1 MELKTCPECGGKMER
16 GKARFMTEVNGVLI
30 VIEGLSADI
39 CSECGA
45 EYLPAEVDKYVEGI
59 VEDIIG
65 NKLEPHKEAVYR
77 VGVQS

>member
-45 EYLPAEVDKYVEGI
+45 EYLPAEV
-59 VEDIIG
+59 
-65 NKLEPHKEAVYR
+65 NK
-77 VGVQS
+77 